1 MTDNRQNGFFRV
13 VICEGS
19 STEWLSDR
27 NSFASR
33 DEPTR
38 DEAAIRTTARF
49 REPNIHLPSHPW
61 VGMAETRQWQL
72 ASRPVG
78 EPTHDNFELVTV
90 DRPEPG
96 PNEVLVKTLYQSVDP
111 YMRGRMRDAE
121 SYAEPWDVGD
131 PMQASVVGEVLESNS
146 ANFDEGDVVTGDL
159 LWAEHVAADAGELQR
174 VNPDHGPILT
184 ALGVLGMPGV
194 TAYWG
199 LNDVGDPK
207 PGDTVVVSAAAGAVG
222 SVVGQL
228 ARLSGARVVGTAGSE
243 SKVEWLTEDLGFD
256 AAINYK
262 ETDDLSGAVDEACP
276 DGVDVYFDNVGGP
289 ITDAVWPRLN
299 VDARV
304 AVCGQI
310 ALYNETEVPTGP
322 RKLAKLIETR
332 ATVEGLLVSDY
343 QPRWGE
349 ALQRL
354 SQFVGND
361 DIRYRENVVEGFEN
375 APDAFLGLF
384 EGDNI
389 GKQLV
394 EVAE

>member
-1 MTDNRQNGFFRV
+1 
-13 VICEGS
+13 
-19 STEWLSDR
+19 
-27 NSFASR
+27 
-33 DEPTR
+33 
-38 DEAAIRTTARF
+38 
-49 REPNIHLPSHPW
+49 
-61 VGMAETRQWQL
+61 MAETRQWQL

-96 PNEVLVKTLYQSVDP
+96 PNEVLIKTLYQSVDP

-146 ANFDEGDVVTGDL
+146 SRFESGDFVTGDL
-159 LWAEHVAADAGELQR
+159 LWAEHIAADAGELQR
-174 VNPDHGPILT
+174 VNPDHGPIST

-199 LNDVGDPK
+199 TTDVADPN

-228 ARLSGARVVGTAGSE
+228 AKLSGARVVGTAGSE
-243 SKVEWLTEDLGFD
+243 AKVDWLTEELGFD

-262 ETDDLSGAVDEACP
+262 ETDDLSGAVDETCP
-276 DGVDVYFDNVGGP
+276 NGVDVYFDNVGGP

-310 ALYNETEVPTGP
+310 ALYNETQVPTGP

-332 ATVEGLLVSDY
+332 AKVEGLLVSDY

-354 SQFVGND
+354 SQFVQSG
-361 DIRYRENVVEGFEN
+361 DIQYRENVVEGFEN

-384 EGDNI
+384 EGENI
-389 GKQLV
+389 GKQV
-394 EVAE
+394 VKVADRDE